1 MTALARRTIYD
12 DHVDRELAM
21 WPGVT
26 ASRETRGKHLSLV
39 LTYRG
44 QSRFVVYP
52 SSPGDSMRGVQNH
65 LADVR
70 FELRQLGAQ
79 RMQPSKRQRA
89 AKRRHR
95 PASELS
101 RFSWEV
107 PDPDKGPLRDP
118 FAVLAT
124 LNIAQPVAAEPPT
137 VADEQPRRMS
147 LIERAAAC
155 LKRLISRANSPK
167 IQRDRGA

>member
-95 PASELS
+95 PASEFS

-118 FAVLAT
+118 WEVLRGFE
-124 LNIAQPVAAEPPT
+124 AASPPT
-137 VADEQPRRMS
+137 ATVHRIQPAKPAPAS
-147 LIERAAAC
+147 IWTRALAFIRTLFAT
-155 LKRLISRANSPK
+155 KS
-167 IQRDRGA
+167 GT